1 MDIQS
6 KVTLVFTAF
15 GIVAGGVSGWLSV
28 FRFQPPLGAVD
39 VFPLFLF
46 ALMLFYISYRLVPQV
61 FNLVEEPLP
70 DGGSKKIIMLGL
82 LPFWLMWLIFLIMIH
97 TLGI

>member
-1 MDIQS
+1 MDIQN

-15 GIVAGGVSGWLSV
+15 GIVAGVVSGWLSV
-28 FRFQPPLGAVD
+28 FRFQPPLEALE

-70 DGGSKKIIMLGL
+70 DDGSKKIIMLGL

-97 TLGI
+97 TLGV